1 MIWFSIQ
8 TALKRTGEK
17 VLLKTD
23 WFAIVI
29 ATLGAGLVVYYGW
42 SLKKENPVV
51 KKLLYTLIVLMIILW
66 SMCTYLLLGRNG

>member
-51 KKLLYTLIVLMIILW
+51 KKLLYTLIVLMIIIW
-66 SMCTYLLLGRNG
+66 SMCTYLVLGRNG

>member
-51 KKLLYTLIVLMIILW
+51 KKLLYTLIVLMIIIW
-66 SMCTYLLLGRNG
+66 SMCAYLLLGRNG

>member
-23 WFAIVI
+23 WFAVVI
-29 ATLGAGLVVYYGW
+29 ATLGVGLVVYYGW

-51 KKLLYTLIVLMIILW
+51 KKLLYTLIVLMIIIW

>member
-51 KKLLYTLIVLMIILW
+51 KKLLYTLIVLMIIIW
-66 SMCTYLLLGRNG
+66 SMCTFLVLGRNG

>member
-29 ATLGAGLVVYYGW
+29 ATLGVGLVVYYGW

-51 KKLLYTLIVLMIILW
+51 KKLLYTLIVLMIIIW

>member
-8 TALKRTGEK
+8 TAPKRTGEK

-29 ATLGAGLVVYYGW
+29 ATLGAGLVTYYGW
-42 SLKKENPVV
+42 TLRKENPVV
-51 KKLLYTLIVLMIILW
+51 KKLLYALIALMAIIW
-66 SMCTYLLLGRNG
+66 VMCTYLLLGSNG